1 MANVLFHGKYIVF
14 RKWKVL
20 PVLDGKAAFKISLS
34 HYKNIVCVWKLK
46 AREVFMG
53 ATFQIKYW
61 YQVFVEKAL
70 NNNGQIQCCYVE
82 IGM

>member
-1 MANVLFHGKYIVF
+1 MSSSTVSTLSLGNGRCCQCLMGRLHSKYHSVIT
-14 RKWKVL
+14 
-20 PVLDGKAAFKISLS
+20 KILC
-34 HYKNIVCVWKLK
+34 VCVWKLK

-70 NNNGQIQCCYVE
+70 NNNGQIQCCYIE